1 MGRIGTREGASNPWE
16 IVMTRLTLRQI
27 LIAIALGVLF
37 ASLQGDPPV
46 AALKK
51 LALVSCTAKDH
62 C

>member
-1 MGRIGTREGASNPWE
+1 
-16 IVMTRLTLRQI
+16 MTRLTLRQI
-27 LIAIALGVLF
+27 LIAIAFGALF